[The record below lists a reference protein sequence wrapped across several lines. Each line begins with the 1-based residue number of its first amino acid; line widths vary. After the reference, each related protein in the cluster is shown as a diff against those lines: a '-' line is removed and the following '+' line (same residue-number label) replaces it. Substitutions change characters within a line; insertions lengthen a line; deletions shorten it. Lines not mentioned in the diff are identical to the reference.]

1 MCRVIAYN
9 VHRSC
14 FTRYLKE
21 WNRIKKTQ
29 IRTHGAVSR
38 VFPFVTPGLYPAQ
51 PTRATPHVASR
62 RVVGLSARSA
72 SSLRENQSEVHLK
85 CTRGRSHGRLG
96 NPRGLTSSIGLQC
109 PVSLIYQTP
118 SSQAE
123 PFPGPDSSFPPSSL
137 SSRAHWVLAS
147 LRWLFCQGTRDS
159 VVITEGVTR
168 RAPWRA
174 SLRMPIS
181 SLLS

>member
-1 MCRVIAYN
+1 MCRVIAY

-21 WNRIKKTQ
+21 WNRITKTQ

-51 PTRATPHVASR
+51 PSYTARRLVVWLGCLHVQLL
-62 RVVGLSARSA
+62 LSERTKA
-72 SSLRENQSEVHLK
+72 K

-123 PFPGPDSSFPPSSL
+123 PFPGPESSFPPSSL

-147 LRWLFCQGTRDS
+147 LRWLFCRGMRDS
-159 VVITEGVTR
+159 VVITEGDTR

>member
-1 MCRVIAYN
+1 MCRVIAY

-21 WNRIKKTQ
+21 WNRITKTQ

-51 PTRATPHVASR
+51 PSYTAR
-62 RVVGLSARSA
+62 RLSSCGWVVCTFSFFSPREPKRSA
-72 SSLRENQSEVHLK
+72 PADVRTAGSEIPAGSLR
-85 CTRGRSHGRLG
+85 RLDCSV
-96 NPRGLTSSIGLQC
+96 PST
-109 PVSLIYQTP
+109 LIYQTP

-147 LRWLFCQGTRDS
+147 LRWLFCRGMRDS
-159 VVITEGVTR
+159 VVITEGDTR

>member
-1 MCRVIAYN
+1 VAVCRVIAY

-21 WNRIKKTQ
+21 WNRITKTQ

-72 SSLRENQSEVHLK
+72 SSLRENQSEVHPRTFARQARK
-85 CTRGRSHGRLG
+85 SPRAHFVDWIAVSRL
-96 NPRGLTSSIGLQC
+96 
-109 PVSLIYQTP
+109 LIYQTP

-147 LRWLFCQGTRDS
+147 LRWLFCQGMRDS
-159 VVITEGVTR
+159 VVITEGDTR